1 MDRWDQAS
9 WPDPATVALA
19 MPEGMPAQ
27 PDGREKLNQAG
38 VKLVEEPLYQGG
50 VVSKAMLDADVVIS
64 GGVPI
69 GAEVFNALRRTRLL
83 LRPYIGY
90 DDIDVDAATRQRIL
104 VANVPDTVPEDVA
117 NHTLALLLAANRK
130 LRQMDRVVRTGAWAR
145 GGRSASLA
153 AVAPIE
159 RLSELTLGLVGLGG
173 IGRLVATRA
182 RPFGFRLLGFD
193 PYVEPASMQPLDVQ
207 PTELDDLLK
216 QADLVSVHVFLSPE
230 THHLLDARRLALLKP
245 GAYIVNTSRGP
256 VIDEAALVERL
267 RSGRL
272 AGAALDVFETEPLP
286 ETSPLLALDTVTLSP
301 HLANYSVGG
310 VRALWL
316 RTAEIALQVARGGL
330 PERKVVINKPLLDE
344 LTTALGSARS
354 NWV

>member
-1 MDRWDQAS
+1 MERWD
-9 WPDPATVALA
+9 PAGWSRPPTVVLA

-27 PDGREKLNQAG
+27 PDGRAALSRAG
-38 VKLVEEPLYQGG
+38 VRLVQAPLYQGG
-50 VVSKAMLDADVVIS
+50 AVSLAIRDADVIIS
-64 GGVPI
+64 GGIPI
-69 GAEVFNALRRTRLL
+69 GAEVFGALPRTRLL

-90 DDIDVDAATRQRIL
+90 DDIDVAAATRQRIL

-117 NHTLALLLAANRK
+117 NHTLALLMTANRK
-130 LRQMDRVVRTGAWAR
+130 LRQMDRLVRTGAWAR
-145 GGRSASLA
+145 SGRGGTLA

-159 RLSELTLGLVGLGG
+159 RLSELTLGLIGMGG
-173 IGRLVATRA
+173 IGRLVAARA

-193 PYVEPASMQPLDVQ
+193 PYVELASMEALGVE
-207 PTELDDLLK
+207 PTELDELLRH
-216 QADLVSVHVFLSPE
+216 ADMVSVHVFLSPE

-245 GAYIVNTSRGP
+245 GAYVVNTSRGA
-256 VIDEAALVERL
+256 VIDEVALIEL
-267 RSGRL
+267 LQSGRL

-316 RTAEIALQVARGGL
+316 RAAEIALQVASGGL

-344 LTTALGSARS
+344 LTTTFGSPR
-354 NWV
+354 